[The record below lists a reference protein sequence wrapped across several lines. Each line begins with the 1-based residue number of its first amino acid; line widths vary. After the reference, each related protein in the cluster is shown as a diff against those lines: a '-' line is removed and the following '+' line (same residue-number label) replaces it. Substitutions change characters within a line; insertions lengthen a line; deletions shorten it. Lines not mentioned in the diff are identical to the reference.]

1 MFEANQFW
9 IIVQDYRVFIGTDV
23 LIFGLMMTFFG
34 RKLIKIIVFLAG
46 IIAGMMGV
54 LILYFVVWY
63 NPANQKEWEVYTV
76 FTVGTV
82 IGLIIGYL
90 LTKSV
95 RVAQAF
101 VAGYMGF
108 SVGMIVNSLVLYML
122 ESETVFWVTI
132 TCFTLG
138 MATLGCVCHNKHMC
152 WITAL
157 AGAYITMRGLALVT
171 GHA

>member
-1 MFEANQFW
+1 
-9 IIVQDYRVFIGTDV
+9 
-23 LIFGLMMTFFG
+23 LI
-34 RKLIKIIVFLAG
+34 
-46 IIAGMMGV
+46 
-54 LILYFVVWY
+54 
-63 NPANQKEWEVYTV
+63 
-76 FTVGTV
+76 
-82 IGLIIGYL
+82 IGLAIGYL

-132 TCFTLG
+132 CCFTLG
-138 MATLGCVCHNKHMC
+138 MATLGCVCHSKHMC

-157 AGAYITMRGLALVT
+157 AGAYITMRGIALVT
-171 GHA
+171 GHAQDQFGIIDAMKAGAFTRQEAWVWFYFLMFVILLLLGMWF